1 MFLTTFKSLGTLAL
15 LKLALPFNLTLV
27 LIASI
32 INIFSNPFKIKKKPN
47 INSKTVLLT
56 GGKMTKALQ
65 LARSFHSAGHR
76 VILVETHKY
85 WLSGHRFRWR

>member
-32 INIFSNPFKIKKKPN
+32 INIFSNPFKIKKK
-47 INSKTVLLT
+47 
-56 GGKMTKALQ
+56 A
-65 LARSFHSAGHR
+65 
-76 VILVETHKY
+76 
-85 WLSGHRFRWR
+85 